1 MERLSDLWEKFSLS
15 ESEGSR
21 YQVRDELVG
30 EEYFII
36 AKLFTGRTISVEAI
50 ARTFKLMRRTKKGF
64 EVRDMGNHRL
74 MFVFT
79 NEEDVV
85 RVMQGEPWSFD
96 KHLVALNRVEKN
108 TSIQNMI
115 FDRTSFWIQVH
126 DIPIRSASM
135 DMAKEIVSLAGEV
148 VEDVVD
154 EGQQDKYNFTRIQ
167 VTIDITKPLCWGRRI
182 TTARG
187 VDG

>member
-21 YQVRDELVG
+21 YQVRDEPVG
-30 EEYFII
+30 KEYFII

-96 KHLVALNRVEKN
+96 KHL
-108 TSIQNMI
+108 
-115 FDRTSFWIQVH
+115 W
-126 DIPIRSASM
+126 P
-135 DMAKEIVSLAGEV
+135 
-148 VEDVVD
+148 
-154 EGQQDKYNFTRIQ
+154 
-167 VTIDITKPLCWGRRI
+167 
-182 TTARG
+182 
-187 VDG
+187 